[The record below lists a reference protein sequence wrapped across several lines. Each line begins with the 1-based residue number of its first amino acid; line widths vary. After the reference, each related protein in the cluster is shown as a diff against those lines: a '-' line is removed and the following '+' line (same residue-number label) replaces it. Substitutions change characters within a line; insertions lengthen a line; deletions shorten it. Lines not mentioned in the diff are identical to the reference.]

1 MIPTRIPIAILAT
14 DPAESQA
21 FADIFT
27 GGLAGMVT
35 LADGEKPLVTLV
47 CPSARREDVK
57 GGPAVVIGEGALET
71 PTRLAD
77 IIAVIERTVLDGKSL
92 GAERVHDAWRLQ
104 ADKMTLYSPEGVAFA
119 LTDTEVRL
127 LTCLFDANG
136 TEITRADLL
145 QTVWGYRPG
154 LDTHTVE
161 THIYRLR
168 QKIEHDP
175 ANPAFVVTTDNGY
188 RLGDSQS

>member
-1 MIPTRIPIAILAT
+1 MIPNRIPVAIIAS
-14 DPAESQA
+14 DPAETA
-21 FADIFT
+21 AYTDVFT

-35 LADGEKPLVTLV
+35 LAGEGEKPLVTLV
-47 CPSARREDVK
+47 CPSANRAGAE
-57 GGPAVVIGEGALET
+57 GIAVILGEGGLDT
-71 PTRLAD
+71 PARLAD
-77 IIAVIERTVLDGKSL
+77 IVAAIERAAMAGSAVG
-92 GAERVHDAWRLQ
+92 GERTHEGWRLQ
-104 ADKMTLYSPEGVAFA
+104 TDKMTLYTPEGVKLA

-127 LTCLFDANG
+127 LACLFDAG
-136 TEITRADLL
+136 GEEVTRNDLL

-175 ANPAFVVTTDNGY
+175 ANPAFVMTTESGY
-188 RLGDSQS
+188 RLGDSVA

>member
-1 MIPTRIPIAILAT
+1 MIPNRIPVAILAS
-14 DPAESQA
+14 DPAESAA
-21 FADIFT
+21 FVDIFT

-35 LADGEKPLVTLV
+35 LAGADEKPLVTLV
-47 CPSARREDVK
+47 CPSGDRAATE
-57 GGPAVVIGEGALET
+57 GAVVQLGQDGLDMPA
-71 PTRLAD
+71 RLSD
-77 IIAVIERTVLDGKSL
+77 IVAAIERAAMAGSAN
-92 GAERVHDAWRLQ
+92 GAERTHEGWRLI
-104 ADKMTLYSPEGVAFA
+104 AEKMTLYTPEGVALA

-127 LTCLFDANG
+127 LACLFDAAGN
-136 TEITRADLL
+136 EVPRNDLL

-175 ANPAFVVTTDNGY
+175 ANPAFVMTTENGY
-188 RLGDSQS
+188 RLGDSAS

>member
-1 MIPTRIPIAILAT
+1 MIPNRIPVAILAG
-14 DPAESQA
+14 DPVEMQA
-21 FADIFT
+21 FTDVFT

-35 LADGEKPLVTLV
+35 LAADERPLVTLV
-47 CPSARREDVK
+47 CPSGDRNAVPE
-57 GGPAVVIGEGALET
+57 GAVVVLGSGGLEM
-71 PTRLAD
+71 PARLSD
-77 IIAVIERTVLDGKSL
+77 VIAAIERAAMAGR
-92 GAERVHDAWRLQ
+92 AEGTEKLHEGWRLESDRM
-104 ADKMTLYSPEGVAFA
+104 ALYSPEGVKFA

-127 LTCLFDANG
+127 LTCLFDAAG
-136 TEITRADLL
+136 AEVPRADLL

-175 ANPAFVVTTDNGY
+175 ANPAFVVTTESGY
-188 RLGDSQS
+188 RLGDSTP

>member
-1 MIPTRIPIAILAT
+1 MIPTRIPVAILAS
-14 DPAESQA
+14 DSAENQA
-21 FADIFT
+21 FNDIFT

-47 CPSARREDVK
+47 CPSGSRDGVEGPMVVLGAGGLDMPAR
-57 GGPAVVIGEGALET
+57 LS
-71 PTRLAD
+71 D
-77 IIAVIERTVLDGKSL
+77 IIEAIERAALSGRPVGERMHDG
-92 GAERVHDAWRLQ
+92 WRLL
-104 ADKMTLYSPEGVAFA
+104 AEKMTLYSPEGVNFA

-136 TEITRADLL
+136 QEVTRPDLL

-188 RLGDSQS
+188 RLGDAAL